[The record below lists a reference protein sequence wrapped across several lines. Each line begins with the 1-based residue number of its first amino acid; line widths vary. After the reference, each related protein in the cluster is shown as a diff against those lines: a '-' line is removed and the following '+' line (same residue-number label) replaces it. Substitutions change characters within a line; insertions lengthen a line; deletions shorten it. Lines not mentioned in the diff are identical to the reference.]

1 MALNTVL
8 VTLAGISLAADLA
21 VVTSPSLDS
30 RLGVP
35 KLESALLVPTSQ
47 KDSKVSVQFHSARVS
62 EVLNW
67 LQSHGFNF
75 VVNDGD
81 IQRSKTVTINVTNQ
95 SVGSV
100 ADAIANALGG
110 HWDTANGI
118 HIYKTGTTSMNWMKV
133 PSEGAFI
140 FSDSIPGMSPGQ
152 KLDVEKLQGQFGPD
166 FQKKIQDQFG
176 PEFQK
181 KMQEQFGPDFQKK
194 IQDQFGPE
202 FQKKMQEQFGPDFQ
216 KKMAEQF
223 GPDFQKKIQDQF
235 GPEFQKK
242 MQAESGK
249 DLDKKF
255 KDQFGPEFEKRI
267 EEQFG
272 PKFQKQMEDQFGPEF
287 QKKIEDQFGPK
298 FQKQM
303 EDQFGPEFQKKI
315 EEQFGP
321 KFQKQMED
329 MSAQLQKELEK
340 NKALQG
346 NSSDSFSN
354 RSKLFIQSD
363 SKSNHK
369 NKGDNTLASDR
380 FDATRFL
387 NSLTS
392 DEKDQQRK
400 QGYIWYLDL
409 TREQKMMFSQ
419 FDGKFDIDLK
429 INGEEVRVR
438 RN

>member
-152 KLDVEKLQGQFGPD
+152 KLDVEKLQG
-166 FQKKIQDQFG
+166 
-176 PEFQK
+176 
-181 KMQEQFGPDFQKK
+181 QFGPDFQKK

-409 TREQKMMFSQ
+409 TREQKMMFSK

>member
-152 KLDVEKLQGQFGPD
+152 KLDVEKLQG
-166 FQKKIQDQFG
+166 
-176 PEFQK
+176 
-181 KMQEQFGPDFQKK
+181 QFGPDFQKK

-387 NSLTS
+387 NSRTS

-419 FDGKFDIDLK
+419 FDGTFDIDLK